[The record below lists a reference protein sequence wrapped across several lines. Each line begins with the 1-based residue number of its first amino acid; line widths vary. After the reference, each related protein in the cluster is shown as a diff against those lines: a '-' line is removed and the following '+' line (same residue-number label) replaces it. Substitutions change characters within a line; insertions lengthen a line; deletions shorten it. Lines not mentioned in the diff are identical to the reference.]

1 MSKRGK
7 VMSILVMCLLFFI
20 SCEKIDSFIEKNSV
34 DTEEQ
39 MESTEGTISDISS
52 DISNDIENE
61 IKNNKELAT
70 DYFWQDK
77 ITDDT
82 VAVIVNNITD
92 EEYSSLNNVETVIL
106 GDTTEGI
113 VAVAAI
119 DGIDMEIWS
128 LEYSEDELKEK
139 EMIHKRKSM
148 KVNEAINIET
158 LIPEGTP
165 SYKIKGSSSQ
175 GDFQYII
182 QYNGFNSGKHIE
194 YISYGVD
201 TTNNSS
207 EKSKIKTM
215 KCRLFF
221 FDGVNMQQ
229 YYIDKEIAVED
240 RAVIKALT
248 KELQKAEQYDNN
260 FLALSDKVEITS
272 AKVENGVLKVEF
284 SSDYTLD
291 ETLGSSNED
300 GLLNSLINT
309 YGYNLG
315 VDKVAI
321 YFGNELYTG
330 VKGELE
336 PGYFKVDFSSA
347 EIYS

>member
-1 MSKRGK
+1 M
-7 VMSILVMCLLFFI
+7 
-20 SCEKIDSFIEKNSV
+20 
-34 DTEEQ
+34 
-39 MESTEGTISDISS
+39 
-52 DISNDIENE
+52 
-61 IKNNKELAT
+61 AT

-182 QYNGFNSGKHIE
+182 QYNGLNGGKHIE

-201 TTNNSS
+201 STNNSS

-291 ETLGSSNED
+291 ETLGSSTED

>member
-1 MSKRGK
+1 
-7 VMSILVMCLLFFI
+7 
-20 SCEKIDSFIEKNSV
+20 
-34 DTEEQ
+34 

-182 QYNGFNSGKHIE
+182 QYNGLNGGKHIE

-201 TTNNSS
+201 STNTSS

-291 ETLGSSNED
+291 ETLGSSTED

-336 PGYFKVDFSSA
+336 PGYFKVDFNSA

>member
-1 MSKRGK
+1 
-7 VMSILVMCLLFFI
+7 
-20 SCEKIDSFIEKNSV
+20 
-34 DTEEQ
+34 

-182 QYNGFNSGKHIE
+182 QYNGLNGGKHIE

-201 TTNNSS
+201 STNTSS
-207 EKSKIKTM
+207 EKSKIKSM

-291 ETLGSSNED
+291 ETLGSSTED

>member
-148 KVNEAINIET
+148 KVNEAINI
-158 LIPEGTP
+158 
-165 SYKIKGSSSQ
+165 
-175 GDFQYII
+175 
-182 QYNGFNSGKHIE
+182 
-194 YISYGVD
+194 
-201 TTNNSS
+201 
-207 EKSKIKTM
+207 
-215 KCRLFF
+215 
-221 FDGVNMQQ
+221 
-229 YYIDKEIAVED
+229 
-240 RAVIKALT
+240 
-248 KELQKAEQYDNN
+248 
-260 FLALSDKVEITS
+260 
-272 AKVENGVLKVEF
+272 
-284 SSDYTLD
+284 
-291 ETLGSSNED
+291 
-300 GLLNSLINT
+300 
-309 YGYNLG
+309 
-315 VDKVAI
+315 
-321 YFGNELYTG
+321 
-330 VKGELE
+330 
-336 PGYFKVDFSSA
+336 
-347 EIYS
+347 

>member
-1 MSKRGK
+1 M
-7 VMSILVMCLLFFI
+7 
-20 SCEKIDSFIEKNSV
+20 
-34 DTEEQ
+34 
-39 MESTEGTISDISS
+39 
-52 DISNDIENE
+52 
-61 IKNNKELAT
+61 
-70 DYFWQDK
+70 
-77 ITDDT
+77 
-82 VAVIVNNITD
+82 IVNNITD

-182 QYNGFNSGKHIE
+182 QYNGLNGGKHIE

-201 TTNNSS
+201 STNTSS
-207 EKSKIKTM
+207 EKSKIKSM

-291 ETLGSSNED
+291 ETLGSSTED

>member
-128 LEYSEDELKEK
+128 LEYSEDELKEILK
-139 EMIHKRKSM
+139 KR
-148 KVNEAINIET
+148 
-158 LIPEGTP
+158 
-165 SYKIKGSSSQ
+165 Q
-175 GDFQYII
+175 
-182 QYNGFNSGKHIE
+182 
-194 YISYGVD
+194 
-201 TTNNSS
+201 
-207 EKSKIKTM
+207 
-215 KCRLFF
+215 
-221 FDGVNMQQ
+221 
-229 YYIDKEIAVED
+229 
-240 RAVIKALT
+240 
-248 KELQKAEQYDNN
+248 
-260 FLALSDKVEITS
+260 
-272 AKVENGVLKVEF
+272 
-284 SSDYTLD
+284 
-291 ETLGSSNED
+291 
-300 GLLNSLINT
+300 
-309 YGYNLG
+309 
-315 VDKVAI
+315 
-321 YFGNELYTG
+321 
-330 VKGELE
+330 
-336 PGYFKVDFSSA
+336 
-347 EIYS
+347 

>member
-1 MSKRGK
+1 MK
-7 VMSILVMCLLFFI
+7 
-20 SCEKIDSFIEKNSV
+20 KIDSFIEKNSV

-182 QYNGFNSGKHIE
+182 QYNGMNGGKHIE

-201 TTNNSS
+201 STNTSS
-207 EKSKIKTM
+207 EKSKIKSM

-291 ETLGSSNED
+291 ETLGSSTED

>member
-119 DGIDMEIWS
+119 DGI
-128 LEYSEDELKEK
+128 
-139 EMIHKRKSM
+139 
-148 KVNEAINIET
+148 
-158 LIPEGTP
+158 
-165 SYKIKGSSSQ
+165 
-175 GDFQYII
+175 
-182 QYNGFNSGKHIE
+182 
-194 YISYGVD
+194 
-201 TTNNSS
+201 
-207 EKSKIKTM
+207 
-215 KCRLFF
+215 
-221 FDGVNMQQ
+221 
-229 YYIDKEIAVED
+229 
-240 RAVIKALT
+240 
-248 KELQKAEQYDNN
+248 
-260 FLALSDKVEITS
+260 
-272 AKVENGVLKVEF
+272 
-284 SSDYTLD
+284 
-291 ETLGSSNED
+291 
-300 GLLNSLINT
+300 
-309 YGYNLG
+309 
-315 VDKVAI
+315 
-321 YFGNELYTG
+321 
-330 VKGELE
+330 
-336 PGYFKVDFSSA
+336 
-347 EIYS
+347 

>member
-1 MSKRGK
+1 MAS
-7 VMSILVMCLLFFI
+7 
-20 SCEKIDSFIEKNSV
+20 
-34 DTEEQ
+34 
-39 MESTEGTISDISS
+39 
-52 DISNDIENE
+52 
-61 IKNNKELAT
+61 

-77 ITDDT
+77 ITYDT

-182 QYNGFNSGKHIE
+182 QYNGLNGGKHIE

-201 TTNNSS
+201 STNTSS
-207 EKSKIKTM
+207 EKSKIKSM

-291 ETLGSSNED
+291 ETLGSSTED

>member
-70 DYFWQDK
+70 
-77 ITDDT
+77 DT

-182 QYNGFNSGKHIE
+182 QYNGLNGGKHIE

-201 TTNNSS
+201 STNTSS
-207 EKSKIKTM
+207 EKSKIKSM

-291 ETLGSSNED
+291 ETLGSSTED

>member
-182 QYNGFNSGKHIE
+182 QYNGLNGGKHIE

-201 TTNNSS
+201 STNTSS
-207 EKSKIKTM
+207 EKSKIKSM

-229 YYIDKEIAVED
+229 YYIDKEIAVD
-240 RAVIKALT
+240 T
-248 KELQKAEQYDNN
+248 W
-260 FLALSDKVEITS
+260 
-272 AKVENGVLKVEF
+272 
-284 SSDYTLD
+284 
-291 ETLGSSNED
+291 
-300 GLLNSLINT
+300 
-309 YGYNLG
+309 
-315 VDKVAI
+315 I
-321 YFGNELYTG
+321 YWYR
-330 VKGELE
+330 
-336 PGYFKVDFSSA
+336 
-347 EIYS
+347 I

>member
-1 MSKRGK
+1 
-7 VMSILVMCLLFFI
+7 
-20 SCEKIDSFIEKNSV
+20 
-34 DTEEQ
+34 

-182 QYNGFNSGKHIE
+182 QYNGLNGGKHIE

-201 TTNNSS
+201 STNTSS

-291 ETLGSSNED
+291 ETLGSSTED

>member
-1 MSKRGK
+1 MKKYFKNYS
-7 VMSILVMCLLFFI
+7 VIMLVISILFFI
-20 SCEKIDSFIEKNSV
+20 LGAVMYTKPEFIVLVFSYVMGGLIILFGIYYCIKNYV
-34 DTEEQ
+34 
-39 MESTEGTISDISS
+39 
-52 DISNDIENE
+52 E

-182 QYNGFNSGKHIE
+182 QYNGLNGGKHIE

-201 TTNNSS
+201 STNTSS

-291 ETLGSSNED
+291 ETLGSSTED

>member
-1 MSKRGK
+1 M
-7 VMSILVMCLLFFI
+7 
-20 SCEKIDSFIEKNSV
+20 
-34 DTEEQ
+34 
-39 MESTEGTISDISS
+39 
-52 DISNDIENE
+52 
-61 IKNNKELAT
+61 AT

-182 QYNGFNSGKHIE
+182 QYNGLNGGKHIE

-201 TTNNSS
+201 STNTSS

-291 ETLGSSNED
+291 ETLGSSTED

>member
-139 EMIHKRKSM
+139 EMIHKRK
-148 KVNEAINIET
+148 V
-158 LIPEGTP
+158 
-165 SYKIKGSSSQ
+165 
-175 GDFQYII
+175 
-182 QYNGFNSGKHIE
+182 
-194 YISYGVD
+194 
-201 TTNNSS
+201 
-207 EKSKIKTM
+207 
-215 KCRLFF
+215 
-221 FDGVNMQQ
+221 
-229 YYIDKEIAVED
+229 
-240 RAVIKALT
+240 
-248 KELQKAEQYDNN
+248 
-260 FLALSDKVEITS
+260 
-272 AKVENGVLKVEF
+272 
-284 SSDYTLD
+284 
-291 ETLGSSNED
+291 
-300 GLLNSLINT
+300 
-309 YGYNLG
+309 
-315 VDKVAI
+315 
-321 YFGNELYTG
+321 
-330 VKGELE
+330 
-336 PGYFKVDFSSA
+336 
-347 EIYS
+347 

>member
-1 MSKRGK
+1 MMGK
-7 VMSILVMCLLFFI
+7 HSQEAL
-20 SCEKIDSFIEKNSV
+20 KIKQL
-34 DTEEQ
+34 EE
-39 MESTEGTISDISS
+39 TI
-52 DISNDIENE
+52 
-61 IKNNKELAT
+61 
-70 DYFWQDK
+70 
-77 ITDDT
+77 
-82 VAVIVNNITD
+82 
-92 EEYSSLNNVETVIL
+92 
-106 GDTTEGI
+106 
-113 VAVAAI
+113 
-119 DGIDMEIWS
+119 
-128 LEYSEDELKEK
+128 ELKEK

-182 QYNGFNSGKHIE
+182 QYNGLNGGKHIE

-201 TTNNSS
+201 STNTSS
-207 EKSKIKTM
+207 EKSKIKSM

-240 RAVIKALT
+240 RAVVKALT

-291 ETLGSSNED
+291 ETLGSSTED

>member
-165 SYKIKGSSSQ
+165 SY
-175 GDFQYII
+175 
-182 QYNGFNSGKHIE
+182 
-194 YISYGVD
+194 
-201 TTNNSS
+201 
-207 EKSKIKTM
+207 
-215 KCRLFF
+215 
-221 FDGVNMQQ
+221 
-229 YYIDKEIAVED
+229 
-240 RAVIKALT
+240 
-248 KELQKAEQYDNN
+248 
-260 FLALSDKVEITS
+260 
-272 AKVENGVLKVEF
+272 
-284 SSDYTLD
+284 
-291 ETLGSSNED
+291 
-300 GLLNSLINT
+300 
-309 YGYNLG
+309 
-315 VDKVAI
+315 
-321 YFGNELYTG
+321 
-330 VKGELE
+330 
-336 PGYFKVDFSSA
+336 
-347 EIYS
+347 